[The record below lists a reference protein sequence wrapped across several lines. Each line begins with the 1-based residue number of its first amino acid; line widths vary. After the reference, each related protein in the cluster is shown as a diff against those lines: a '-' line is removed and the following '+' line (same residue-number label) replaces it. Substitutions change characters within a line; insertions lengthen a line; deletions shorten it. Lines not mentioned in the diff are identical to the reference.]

1 MLVKTQIVVYIM
13 MRLNYLMELGTMSMM
28 TRVEHQ
34 HLTTKIAL
42 KNPKLNHYAGLP
54 ELLSGQFYY
63 AILHSVPV

>member
-1 MLVKTQIVVYIM
+1 MLVKTLIVVYIM

-34 HLTTKIAL
+34 HLTIKIAL